1 MKLSKGVRALIWSAI
16 ALAGMIAWRLYSPF
30 SLPRIVNS
38 VSGDVRDLWSQPYF
52 TLGNVPITPAVLVK
66 WFLFIV
72 LLAMLARF
80 GRRLLR
86 DRILKY
92 SAFDRGQKFA
102 IERISGYFIFT
113 LGLLIGLQSQ
123 GINLTTLALLGGT
136 IGIGIGLGLQTIA
149 KNFASGLILLF
160 ENPVKVGDRVQLEDL
175 LGDVIH
181 IGGRAT
187 WVRTNDNVVI
197 IVPNSEFIESRV
209 TNWTANDRRVR
220 IPVALG
226 VSYGSDPAQVREV
239 LLDVARK
246 HPDVLREPAPDVVFR
261 GFGDSSLD
269 FELRVWTVK
278 QVQTPQVMRSEL
290 YFSIFDTF
298 RQHDIEIP
306 FPQRDLHL
314 RSSEIP
320 LPFAPELSKK

>member
-1 MKLSKGVRALIWSAI
+1 MTVSKGARALIWF
-16 ALAGMIAWRLYSPF
+16 ALTLAAMIAWRLYSPF
-30 SLPRIVNS
+30 SLPRMVNS

-52 TLGNVPITPAVLVK
+52 TVGNLPITPAVLIK
-66 WFLFIV
+66 WFIFVV
-72 LLAMLARF
+72 LLTMLSRF
-80 GRRLLR
+80 GRRLLQTR
-86 DRILKY
+86 VLKY
-92 SAFDRGQKFA
+92 SSFGPGQRFA
-102 IERISGYFIFT
+102 IEKISGYFIFT
-113 LGLLIGLQSQ
+113 VGLLIGLQSQ
-123 GINLTTLALLGGT
+123 GINLTSLALLGGT

-160 ENPVKVGDRVQLEDL
+160 ENPVKVGDRVQLEAL
-175 LGDVIH
+175 LGDVIQ

-197 IVPNSEFIESRV
+197 IVPNSEFIEGRV

-220 IPVALG
+220 IAVALG
-226 VSYGSDPAQVREV
+226 VSYNSDPAQVRQV
-239 LLDVARK
+239 LIEVARH
-246 HPDVLREPAPDVVFR
+246 HPDVLKQPPPDVIFR

-269 FELRVWTVK
+269 FELRVWTEK

-290 YFSIFDTF
+290 YFSIFETF
-298 RQHDIEIP
+298 RHHDIEIP

-320 LPFAPELSKK
+320 LPFEPAMSNK

>member
-1 MKLSKGVRALIWSAI
+1 MKLSKSVRALIWFA
-16 ALAGMIAWRLYSPF
+16 ATLAAMIAWRLYSPYN
-30 SLPRIVNS
+30 LPRLVGS
-38 VSGDVRDLWSQPYF
+38 VGSDVRDLWSQPYF
-52 TLGNVPITPAVLVK
+52 TLGNLPITPAVLVK
-66 WFLFIV
+66 WFLFVV

-86 DRILKY
+86 DRVLKY
-92 SAFDRGQKFA
+92 SSFDRGQKFA

-113 LGLLIGLQSQ
+113 MGLLIGLQSQ

-160 ENPVKVGDRVQLEDL
+160 ENPVKVGDRVQLEAL

-220 IPVALG
+220 LAVALG
-226 VSYGSDPAQVREV
+226 VSYNSDPAQVREI

-246 HPDVLREPAPDVVFR
+246 HPDVLDEPGPDVVFR

-290 YFSIFDTF
+290 YFSIFEAF
-298 RQHDIEIP
+298 RRHAIEIP

-314 RSSEIP
+314 RSSDIP
-320 LPFAPELSKK
+320 LPFAPEMSNR